1 MVPAERPAPLPPASL
16 SKPPVKILG
25 RPVGRVT
32 AKLSA
37 FVDVAV
43 WAFVAAYVSLK
54 LTVKISPTLRARW
67 SVAKRPFCDD

>member
-1 MVPAERPAPLPPASL
+1 M
-16 SKPPVKILG
+16 
-25 RPVGRVT
+25 T